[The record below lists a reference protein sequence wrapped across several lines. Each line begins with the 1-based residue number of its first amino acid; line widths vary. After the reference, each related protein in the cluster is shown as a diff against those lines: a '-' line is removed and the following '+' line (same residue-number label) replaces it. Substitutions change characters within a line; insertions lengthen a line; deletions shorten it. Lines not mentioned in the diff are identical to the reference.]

1 MSSSTRKWRKQQKE
15 YNRRR
20 RQATRRAE
28 EATQKQHEK
37 KREKEKMQKLP
48 SVLGLTAAQGFGRN
62 IFSGILATSKGQQQN
77 YLTTLVREKRL
88 EEAPQLRFQKKMRNK
103 LQEYNEHPQYYHQS
117 KLNFAVEKEDPELL
131 AYILQEADINIS
143 EEIAFSTALE
153 TILARLI
160 GVNLEYQTEGENERL
175 DRSYQNLREMV
186 KLLLEVG
193 SPVRAKTLAL
203 LWEQEPNDL
212 RMILDIFPMLKQK
225 TIEFQAQI
233 LLILHEELTSLEND
247 IHEMG
252 LQMNFVR
259 NGEDSGY
266 YHVAIDDSLY
276 IDLDNKYASLSS
288 LRSFLESYNANSGEY
303 RLQNE

>member
-37 KREKEKMQKLP
+37 KRMQKLQ

-62 IFSGILATSKGQQQN
+62 IFSGILASSKGQQEN
-77 YLTTLVREKRL
+77 YLTASLREKRL

-103 LQEYNEHPQYYHQS
+103 LQEYDEHPQYYHQS
-117 KLNFAVEKEDPELL
+117 KLNFAVKKEDPELL
-131 AYILQEADINIS
+131 AYILQEADTNIS

-153 TILARLI
+153 TILFRLS
-160 GVNLEYQTEGENERL
+160 GVNLEYQIKGQDERL

-186 KLLLEVG
+186 KLLLEAG

-212 RMILDIFPMLKQK
+212 HMILDTFPVLKDK

-266 YHVAIDDSLY
+266 HRFAIADSFY
-276 IDLDNKYASLSS
+276 IELDNKYAILSS